1 MASHHY
7 PNKLRD
13 FRGRRWLSVFL
24 RSAHMVAVIAFAV
37 VLLQAPTTPLP
48 EHAGSAVLITG
59 ILIWLLDIWHK
70 PGHLVEG
77 AGLSMLFK
85 LMLLVWMIFSPGLR
99 VPLFWIIVVWSGV
112 FSHAPASFRN
122 ARLPGMELT
131 EEKLSKKL

>member
-7 PNKLRD
+7 PNTTRD

-24 RSAHMVAVIAFAV
+24 RSAHLVAVIAFAT
-37 VLLQAPTTPLP
+37 VLLQTTTPLP
-48 EHAGSAVLITG
+48 EYAGSAVLITG
-59 ILIWLLDIWHK
+59 VLIWLLDIWYK

-77 AGLSMLFK
+77 AGLSMLLK
-85 LMLLVWMIFSPGLR
+85 LALIVWMIFAPDLR

-122 ARLPGMELT
+122 ARLPGVELAGG
-131 EEKLSKKL
+131 KLSKKL

>member
-1 MASHHY
+1 
-7 PNKLRD
+7 
-13 FRGRRWLSVFL
+13 
-24 RSAHMVAVIAFAV
+24 MVAVIAFAA
-37 VLLQAPTTPLP
+37 VLLQTTPLP
-48 EHAGSAVLITG
+48 EYSGSAVLITG

-77 AGLSMLFK
+77 AGVSMLLK
-85 LMLLVWMIFSPGLR
+85 LILIVGMIYSPGLR

-131 EEKLSKKL
+131 EEKLSKK